1 MSGRYEFHG
10 RGRDLFKAVRKAH
23 RVMPRGYV
31 DVSAEKFL
39 EHPERY
45 GDEGSWIE
53 REVVS

>member
-10 RGRDLFKAVRKAH
+10 RGRDLYKAVVRAH
-23 RVMPRGYV
+23 RFMPRGYV

-39 EHPERY
+39 EHPWRF
-45 GDEGSWIE
+45 GQEGSWIE